1 MLLLCPFGMKA
12 QKFFNLTADEVRIG
26 EQLPCFT
33 YSQKLG
39 TQYADSTYSVAI
51 EYPEYMEMERQT

>member
-1 MLLLCPFGMKA
+1 MIRNILLSIMLLLCPFGMKA

-39 TQYADSTYSVAI
+39 TQYADSTYLSLI
-51 EYPEYMEMERQT
+51 HI